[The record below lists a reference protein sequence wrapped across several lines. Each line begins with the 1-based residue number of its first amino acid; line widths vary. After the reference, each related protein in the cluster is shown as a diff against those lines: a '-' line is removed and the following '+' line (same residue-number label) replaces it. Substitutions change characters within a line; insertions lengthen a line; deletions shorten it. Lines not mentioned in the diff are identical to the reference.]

1 MHKFSIIFAFIFPT
15 FPAMTYAIN
24 ACGIDVTINRNHAV
38 QTVTC
43 TDCRTFTDFAMF
55 GGALLSQTSA
65 ISIPVEN
72 SRGDRAVVSIQR

>member
-24 ACGIDVTINRNHAV
+24 ACGIDVKINRNHAV

-55 GGALLSQTSA
+55 GNSFKSDVGN
-65 ISIPVEN
+65 IH
-72 SRGDRAVVSIQR
+72 SRGKQPRR